1 MIDEGTWFRIITG
14 CIAAG
19 MLLVGFLIIFKQ
31 FIQKRYR
38 PSLYLSIAWF
48 GFFLEALFS
57 SIQFFFDEGSQ
68 EMLLFRKFSFIGLAP
83 GFLGIMATSDSI
95 SRDGI
100 EAKRF
105 SILVFALGINTI
117 MLLLPLDEKTII
129 IPNII
134 VISIGVVI
142 SNSLLVLYIRIYQ
155 NVPRQLRRLAF
166 TNIFGALLIAVLY
179 VLLRIIEIALPNSI
193 PPVARVVEAIG
204 AVIQASIFSRYEQL
218 FYVLPF
224 KAQRLTVVGT
234 KKGTA
239 LFNFDWSKSDIIDE
253 DLFSSILQG
262 MSMIM
267 NESLKRGN
275 FQEIKMEKGV
285 ILISHDTTHPVACVI
300 IASKSSQ
307 VLHEGLANFAKK
319 FVQKFENQ
327 LDTLD
332 KPNIVQGARDLVHE
346 CFPFIPQFD

>member
-1 MIDEGTWFRIITG
+1 MIDWFLVITG

-31 FIQKRYR
+31 YIQKHYR

-57 SIQFFFDEGSQ
+57 SIRLVFEGDQATQLFF
-68 EMLLFRKFSFIGLAP
+68 LKLSFIGLAP
-83 GFLGIMATSDSI
+83 GFLGIMATGDSI
-95 SRDGI
+95 SRDGV

-105 SILVFALGINTI
+105 SVLVFVLGINTI
-117 MLLLPLDEKTII
+117 MLLLPLDANTIK
-129 IPNII
+129 IPNYI
-134 VISIGVVI
+134 VIVIGVVI

-155 NVPRQLRRLAF
+155 NVPRQLKRLAF
-166 TNIFGALLIAVLY
+166 TNIIGAFLIAVLY
-179 VLLRIIEIALPNSI
+179 VILRIIEIVLPNSI
-193 PPVARVVEAIG
+193 PPVARIFEAIG

-239 LFNFDWSKSDIIDE
+239 LFNYDFSKSDIIDE

-285 ILISHDTTHPVACVI
+285 ILISHDATHPVACVI

-319 FVQKFENQ
+319 FVKKFETQ

-332 KPNIVQGARDLVHE
+332 KLNIVQDARALVNE

>member
-19 MLLVGFLIIFKQ
+19 LLLAGFLIIFKQ
-31 FIQKRYR
+31 YIQKHYR
-38 PSLYLSIAWF
+38 PSLYLSIAWL
-48 GFFLEALFS
+48 GFFLEAFFS
-57 SIQFFFDEGSQ
+57 SIRLLFEDVQT
-68 EMLLFRKFSFIGLAP
+68 MLLLQKLSFIGLAP
-83 GFLGIMATSDSI
+83 GFLGIMATGDSI
-95 SRDGI
+95 SRDGV
-100 EAKRF
+100 EARRF
-105 SILVFALGINTI
+105 SILVFVLGINTI
-117 MLLLPLDEKTII
+117 LLLLPLDEKTIM

-142 SNSLLVLYIRIYQ
+142 SNSLLALYIRIYL
-155 NVPRQLRRLAF
+155 NVPQQLKRLAF
-166 TNIFGALLIAVLY
+166 PNIVGAFLIAVLY
-179 VLLRIIEIALPNSI
+179 VVLRIIEIALPNSI

-204 AVIQASIFSRYEQL
+204 ALIQAGIFSRFEQL

-234 KKGTA
+234 KKGMSI
-239 LFNFDWSKSDIIDE
+239 FNFDWSKSDIIDQ
-253 DLFSSILQG
+253 DLFSSILHG

-267 NESLKRGN
+267 NESLKKGN

-285 ILISHDTTHPVACVI
+285 IIINQDATHPVACVI

-307 VLHEGLANFAKK
+307 VLQEGLTNFARK
-319 FVQKFENQ
+319 FARKFENQ
-327 LDTLD
+327 LDHFD
-332 KPNIVQGARDLVHE
+332 NPSIVKEARELVNE